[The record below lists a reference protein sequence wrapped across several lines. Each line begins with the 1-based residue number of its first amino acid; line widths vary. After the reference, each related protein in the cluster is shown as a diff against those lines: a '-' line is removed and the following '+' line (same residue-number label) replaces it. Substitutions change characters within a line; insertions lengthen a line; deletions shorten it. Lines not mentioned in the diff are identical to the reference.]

1 MTFFLDENFP
11 KSASVLLEG
20 MGHRVLDLR
29 GTGREGASDQ
39 AIFAEAQLAGAVFLT
54 TDRDFFHTVRHLHP
68 VHAGVIVIALRLP
81 NRTSILDRLTWIL
94 QRVPPQDFA
103 NRTIQLRDRSWIASP
118 PLASPQPD
126 HDADRS
132 TL

>member
-39 AIFAEAQLAGAVFLT
+39 AIFAEDQLAGAVFLT
-54 TDRDFFHTVRHLHP
+54 NGPRFLPHGPASAPLTCGRHRHRFAPADPHLHS
-68 VHAGVIVIALRLP
+68 R
-81 NRTSILDRLTWIL
+81 
-94 QRVPPQDFA
+94 
-103 NRTIQLRDRSWIASP
+103 
-118 PLASPQPD
+118 
-126 HDADRS
+126 
-132 TL
+132 